1 MSESADNSSS
11 PSPEPAQPF
20 YGPRNRG
27 RREAGAGTPPNYVT
41 LLLTQHHL
49 LSYTE
54 DKKVSNW
61 LLTFLR
67 NSNWPWKFQIHNL
80 LFQLGRGNLAKIIF
94 KKNDNTVRKLN
105 PDWWTDDGMI

>member
-27 RREAGAGTPPNYVT
+27 RREAGAGTPPNSVT

-49 LSYTE
+49 LPYTE

-61 LLTFLR
+61 LLTFFGIVIGLGNFR
-67 NSNWPWKFQIHNL
+67 FITCFFNWVE
-80 LFQLGRGNLAKIIF
+80 G
-94 KKNDNTVRKLN
+94 T
-105 PDWWTDDGMI
+105 